1 MHTENKE
8 GTQMKN
14 GMKYLL
20 IAVLAIGIESVP
32 MSQGANAGEPLA
44 IVQPADGASVP
55 LLSAFKKAYYALPP
69 AERRQRYAD
78 RDFQKQM
85 QQEPNRPLAVRL
97 EWEGGM
103 APYALEIIREDGGR
117 FLLQDGLTNTY
128 HEVRNLEIATA
139 YRWVVQDAK
148 GASVRGRFTTE
159 PDTPRMLDG
168 GKVPNVR
175 DLGGAIG
182 LGNRRVRQGLVFRS
196 AGLNDNAEEAFTTE
210 RDTLSGP
217 HGEAMKALL
226 EAVDAET
233 AALATFLG
241 HSDGLALSRDGFD
254 RIWKTFVLSQTPAE
268 LDALTTLAALSR
280 GEAVVP
286 DGAAAGLATADA
298 RGRVRFATGHQGTA
312 YLVQSF
318 MSDCDCTLTVRVG
331 AEWFWAL
338 AVNGCLLRNYLVEN
352 PEQSS
357 PGDIPTHPVLLRLK
371 KGMNTIAFAVTA
383 GSEGWCWCS
392 ATNPVTDLEAALK
405 GELERRKHARELV
418 VCRHNGMRPG
428 ATRINDENR
437 DFWLKFL
444 GIRTDIDLRG
454 TFECWN
460 MTGSP
465 LGETVLWDHISSR
478 IYGEIFQQPHARK
491 ALSLVLRNFLDR
503 NNYPIVFHCIA
514 GHDRTGTVAFCLGA
528 LLGVDVDTLRKDW
541 ETSTFEGGVRDY
553 SMLDSLERGFDAY
566 SGATIRERAEAFVK
580 ELGFTDAD
588 LATLRDILLESE
600 HESECDGDE

>member
-1 MHTENKE
+1 MTWKDL
-8 GTQMKN
+8 KC
-14 GMKYLL
+14 LL
-20 IAVLAIGIESVP
+20 IAVLAIGVESAP

-85 QQEPNRPLAVRL
+85 QQEPNRPLTVRL
-97 EWEGGM
+97 EWKGGTP
-103 APYALEIIREDGGR
+103 PYTLCGGFGR
-117 FLLQDGLTNTY
+117 ISLAETGLTNTCYEVKNLRVGTPY
-128 HEVRNLEIATA
+128 HWRVC
-139 YRWVVQDAK
+139 DAK
-148 GASVRGRFTTE
+148 GTWVRGEFTTE

-217 HGEAMKALL
+217 HGEEMKALL
-226 EAVDAET
+226 EASDAET
-233 AALATFLG
+233 AALTTFLD
-241 HSDGLALSRDGFD
+241 HPRKLVFSLRGLD
-254 RIWKTFVLSQTPAE
+254 RLWKTFSLTQTPTE

-280 GEAVVP
+280 VETSVP
-286 DGAAAGLATADA
+286 EGATAGLVAADA
-298 RGRVRFATGHQGTA
+298 RGRVRFATGRQGTV
-312 YLVQSF
+312 YLVQTIST
-318 MSDCDCTLTVRVG
+318 DWERTLTLKVG

-371 KGMNTIAFAVTA
+371 KGKNTIAFAVTA

-418 VCRHNGMRPG
+418 VRRHNGMRPG

-478 IYGEIFQQPHARK
+478 IYGEIFQQPNARK

-566 SGATIRERAEAFVK
+566 PGATIRERAEAFVK